1 MTTGRWWWF
10 VCKKC
15 DRRCIRFCNAKVCR
29 RCWSRSMERQRVA
42 TPEEQ
47 NAQYEEVIRKFN
59 ETPE

>member
-10 VCKKC
+10 LCKIC
-15 DRRCIRFCNAKVCR
+15 GRRDIRYRNVKMCR
-29 RCWSRSMERQRVA
+29 CGSRAVERQRVA